1 MEKIIVATKNKG
13 KAEEF
18 KAFFSKYDIETIS
31 LLDLPDDIPDVVE
44 TGMTFQEN
52 AILKAETMANY
63 LGQTVLADDSGLVI
77 DALGGKPGVYSA
89 RYAGEPTN
97 DKKNIAKVLQELAFV
112 PDKQRTARFVCVLAV
127 ATPGKETVTRT
138 GYCNGVI
145 SEEMKGSNGFGYD
158 PIFIPENKNI
168 TMAQLS
174 SEEKNEISHRRQA
187 IIKLEDWLKNNL

>member
-1 MEKIIVATKNKG
+1 MEKIILATKNKG